1 MVKFFKFGKE
11 IYKIIDDLLPVNEQD
26 EWVFAKS

>member
-1 MVKFFKFGKE
+1 MVRFFKFSKE
-11 IYKIIDDLLPVNEQD
+11 IYIIIDDLLPVNENS

>member
-1 MVKFFKFGKE
+1 MVRFFKFGME
-11 IYKIIDDLLPVNEQD
+11 LYVIIDDLLPVNEND

>member
-1 MVKFFKFGKE
+1 MVKFFKFSKN
-11 IYKIIDDLLPVNEQD
+11 IYIILDDFLPVNEQD